1 MMKVISID
9 QASKKS
15 GIAVFIDGKYHH
27 STVLEVDEKLPII
40 ERMKQMYD
48 KIKEYVNAENPD
60 YISIENVQYQNNFK
74 VYQQLSQFQ
83 GVLYAY
89 FFDTDMPFILLE
101 PSAWRSFNE
110 IKGRKRDEQKQAAI
124 EKVKEL
130 YGITVTDDEAEAILQ
145 CRHLSSLIQIKN
157 EEII

>member
-60 YISIENVQYQNNFK
+60 YISIENVQYQNNF
-74 VYQQLSQFQ
+74 
-83 GVLYAY
+83 
-89 FFDTDMPFILLE
+89 
-101 PSAWRSFNE
+101 N
-110 IKGRKRDEQKQAAI
+110 
-124 EKVKEL
+124 
-130 YGITVTDDEAEAILQ
+130 
-145 CRHLSSLIQIKN
+145 
-157 EEII
+157 